1 MSRLLKLKRQVI
13 LEANQRNLGIIMEN
27 DTGSTPT
34 FPSIDVTDDEVRKE
48 KIELSDMLEIL
59 EYEVGLTKKKKD
71 TRKKEIKT
79 TLKNIRGNKKLKKA
93 VEKKKKELDKLE
105 RQLDNL
111 EDIETFKAKRKDIL
125 KNIFLTIYAAIGGVL
140 VATDPIIKDNINN
153 GVKKMKK
160 IVSSL

>member
-1 MSRLLKLKRQVI
+1 MGRLDKLKRQVI

-27 DTGSTPT
+27 DTGSTST

-59 EYEVGLTKKKKD
+59 DYEVEQTKDKRNARKKD
-71 TRKKEIKT
+71 IKAI
-79 TLKNIRGNKKLKKA
+79 LKNIRGNKKLRKA
-93 VEKKKKELDKLE
+93 VERKKKKLDKLE

-111 EDIETFKAKRKDIL
+111 EDIETFKEKRKEIL
-125 KNIFLTIYAAIGGVL
+125 KNIFLTIYAAIGGVI
-140 VATDPIIKDNINN
+140 VATDPIIKDNINH
-153 GVKKMKK
+153 GVKTMKK